1 MKMKKRWNCLIMVAL
16 DMREDGKKV
25 SIVEKVNS
33 ITRMVRLNMLE
44 NDIITSAVSVGPITR
59 MVKLFTKENGR
70 EVTSL

>member
-1 MKMKKRWNCLIMVAL
+1 MVAL

>member
-1 MKMKKRWNCLIMVAL
+1 MKMKKRWNCLIMVVL